1 MSNLLKD
8 KVALVT
14 GGGRGIGEKIALTFA
29 ESGAD
34 VVIGDIDL
42 PGAESVANKIRDLG
56 GKGFS
61 IELDVR
67 KVEEIYARVAQ
78 IRDKY
83 GRIDILVNNAGIAQD
98 LAIEEITEN
107 DWDAMLD
114 IDLKG
119 VFFCSQAVYKVMKEN
134 NGGRIINIASLAGV
148 RGGRFA
154 GAHYSAAKGGII
166 VLTKCFALSGGS
178 HNINVNAI
186 APGLIVTK
194 MAEELGWIKQEHKDI
209 PLGRLGLPE
218 DVANAALFLA
228 SGLSAYIT
236 GETINLNGGM
246 HMS

>member
-1 MSNLLKD
+1 MKDLLKD
-8 KVALVT
+8 KVAVIT

-29 ESGAD
+29 ENGAM
-34 VVIGDIDL
+34 VIIADIDL
-42 PGAESVANKIRDLG
+42 SNAENVVAKIIDFG
-56 GKGFS
+56 GKAYSFK
-61 IELDVR
+61 LDVR
-67 KVEEIYARVAQ
+67 NVEEIFDRVRN
-78 IRDKY
+78 IIEKH

-98 LAIEEITEN
+98 KPIEEISEN

-114 IDLKG
+114 VDLKG

-134 NGGRIINIASLAGV
+134 KRGRIINIASLAGV

-154 GAHYSAAKGGII
+154 GAHYSAAKAGII
-166 VLTKCFALSGGS
+166 VLTKCFALSGG
-178 HNINVNAI
+178 NYNVNVNAI

-194 MAEELGWIKQEHKDI
+194 MAEELGWINQEHKDI
-209 PLGRLGLPE
+209 PLGRLGVPD

-228 SGLSAYIT
+228 SDMSAYIT